1 MHTANGPPIKST
13 VFSLDILGV
22 VHQLGTAT
30 LSDIVDEFD
39 KPKSTVHDHMQT
51 LVRLG
56 YLFRDCGAY
65 YLSAQF
71 LALGQKAQERSKLFQ
86 AGRVEIEKLA
96 RTTGEHANLMVEEN
110 GRGVFLYKQKGQ
122 DSVSLDT
129 YEGMTV
135 ALHTTAMG
143 KAILAESSAERRDQ
157 IVDRHGL
164 EAVTA
169 NTITDRDELC
179 RELAEIRE
187 RGYAVD
193 NEERITGIRCVAAPV
208 TTDDGVAGAVSVS
221 APRSRMSGDRFREEL
236 PAGVLGAANVIEVN
250 IQRI

>member
-1 MHTANGPPIKST
+1 MGQSTTPIKST
-13 VFSLDILGV
+13 ALSFEIVEWIGERDG
-22 VHQLGTAT
+22 AT
-30 LSDIVDEFD
+30 LQAVVERFD
-39 KPKSTVHDHMQT
+39 KPKSTVHDHLQT

-56 YLFRDCGAY
+56 YLFRDRGAY
-65 YLSAQF
+65 YVSVRF

-86 AGRVEIEKLA
+86 AGRTETEKLA

-169 NTITDRDELC
+169 NTITDRDELR

-208 TTDDGVAGAVSVS
+208 TTDDGVA
-221 APRSRMSGDRFREEL
+221 
-236 PAGVLGAANVIEVN
+236 
-250 IQRI
+250 